1 MTNSRSTTASW
12 RGSLKVVVSNHLSW
26 TGHLIL
32 ERKPAMF
39 LREVAA
45 AKTGHALNP
54 TPDVIIARHHSP
66 WL

>member
-26 TGHLIL
+26 TGPLIL

-45 AKTGHALNP
+45 AWDRPRPKLNP
-54 TPDVIIARHHSP
+54 NVIIARHHSP